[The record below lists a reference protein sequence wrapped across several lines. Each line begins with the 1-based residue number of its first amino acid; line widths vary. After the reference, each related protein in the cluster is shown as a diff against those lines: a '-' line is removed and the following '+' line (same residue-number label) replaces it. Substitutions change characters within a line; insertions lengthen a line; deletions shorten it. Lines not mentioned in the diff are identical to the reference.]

1 MNENMIS
8 VVIIL
13 AVIIMYIYL
22 STNIITNE
30 TFVPITMSIWNDGYN
45 KCLGARCA
53 TRSINSCEFDDN
65 CCRWKN
71 YDNGTSM
78 CVSNMSSLCNVC
90 NVRCDPE

>member
-13 AVIIMYIYL
+13 AVIIMYLYL
-22 STNIITNE
+22 SKTITNE
-30 TFVPITMSIWNDGYN
+30 KFVPITMSNWNDGYN

-53 TRSINSCEFDDN
+53 TRTINSCEFDDN
-65 CCRWKN
+65 CCKWKN
-71 YDNGTSM
+71 NDNGISM
-78 CVSNMSSLCNVC
+78 CVSNMSSLCDVC